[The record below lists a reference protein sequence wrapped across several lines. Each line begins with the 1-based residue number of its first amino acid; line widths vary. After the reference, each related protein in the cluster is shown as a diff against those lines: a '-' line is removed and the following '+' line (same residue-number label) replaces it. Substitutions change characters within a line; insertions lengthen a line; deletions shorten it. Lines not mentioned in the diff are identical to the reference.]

1 MKSTFNMSLKFKI
14 ISLGF
19 GTNLALILGAI
30 LSVEYARSALYWIM
44 AGLLIASLVAFTW
57 VATNISDVIEDLA
70 NGFLKNSIELKN
82 AATKITEGSGQLS
95 NSTLEQSSAIQETAS
110 TVDEISSMIRNNADS
125 ANKSKL
131 LSAESK
137 NSAEQGRQTVDSML
151 MAIGEIE
158 LNNAELS
165 QQMRDS
171 NIQLAEITKMIH
183 QISNKTKVINEIVFQ
198 TKLLSFNAS
207 VEAARAG
214 EYGKGF
220 AVVASEVGKLAQMS
234 GGAAKEIT
242 EMLQESVTSVE
253 AIAEKT
259 KEKIDRLMVSSEEKI
274 NYGTE
279 TAKQCKEALNEIL
292 SSVESVDKL
301 VFNIASASQE
311 QELGISVIS
320 QAIGML
326 ETTTH
331 QNTSFAQ
338 NSTNTA
344 EQLKQR
350 AAALGGFVNDLNQ
363 YIHGSNGSGHSRR
376 PFGSNFNTNQN
387 SFKSSIKANKASST
401 KLSLVEV
408 KKESKKSNKPTHL
421 VEPFKM
427 PVQQSTSKPTQS
439 KKLSLVEQTKHE
451 DHSSDYKS
459 ASGYIG
465 KIPSSNDPG
474 FGE

>member
-14 ISLGF
+14 ISLGL
-19 GTNLALILGAI
+19 GTNLAFILGAI
-30 LSVEYARSALYWIM
+30 LSVEYAMSALYWIM
-44 AGLLIASLVAFTW
+44 AGLLIASLIAFTW
-57 VATNISDVIEDLA
+57 VATNISDVIEDIA

-82 AATKITEGSGQLS
+82 AAVKITEVSSQVS

-125 ANKSKL
+125 ANKSKMI
-131 LSAESK
+131 SAQSK

-183 QISNKTKVINEIVFQ
+183 QISNKTRVINEIVFQ

-311 QELGISVIS
+311 QEL
-320 QAIGML
+320 
-326 ETTTH
+326 
-331 QNTSFAQ
+331 
-338 NSTNTA
+338 
-344 EQLKQR
+344 
-350 AAALGGFVNDLNQ
+350 
-363 YIHGSNGSGHSRR
+363 
-376 PFGSNFNTNQN
+376 
-387 SFKSSIKANKASST
+387 
-401 KLSLVEV
+401 
-408 KKESKKSNKPTHL
+408 
-421 VEPFKM
+421 
-427 PVQQSTSKPTQS
+427 
-439 KKLSLVEQTKHE
+439 
-451 DHSSDYKS
+451 
-459 ASGYIG
+459 
-465 KIPSSNDPG
+465 
-474 FGE
+474 